1 MTIPHGSPSWE
12 VRHLVAFRAVAAE
25 RSFGRAAAALGYTQ
39 SGVSQQIAALE
50 RAVGEPLFERPGGPR
65 PVELTRAGEL
75 LLPHAEAI
83 LERIRA
89 AESDLTAF
97 RAGHLGRL
105 AVGAFQSVSVRI
117 LPEVLRR
124 FRLDRPGV
132 DISPFESD
140 DQDELLRALAAGDLD
155 LTFLIGPVPAGEHEL
170 VDLAEDDFVVLSATD
185 AALAPSGRAVPV
197 SAITGL
203 PLIGQSASSP
213 CQVLIEQ
220 GLRAAGAEVDVVFR
234 TGDNSA
240 VQAMVRSGIGHAV
253 MPLLTLDVDDP
264 GVAIRRLDP
273 PIPPRRIQLAVSNR
287 RRESPAAEAFIAIA
301 CEVCGDVVPR
311 VATASTSS

>member
-1 MTIPHGSPSWE
+1 MTIPHGSPSLE

-25 RSFGRAAAALGYTQ
+25 RSFGRAAAVLGYTQ
-39 SGVSQQIAALE
+39 SGISQQIASLE
-50 RAVGEPLFERPGGPR
+50 RTVGEPLFERPGGPR

-89 AESDLTAF
+89 AESDMAAF

-124 FRLDRPGV
+124 FRIDHPGIDV
-132 DISPFESD
+132 SPFESD

-155 LTFLIGPVPAGEHEL
+155 LTFLIGPTPAGDHEL
-170 VDLAEDDFVVLSATD
+170 VDLASDEFVVLSAAE
-185 AALAPSGRAVPV
+185 AALAPQGGAVPV
-197 SAITGL
+197 AAITGL

-213 CQVLIEQ
+213 CQLLIEQ
-220 GLRAAGAEVDVVFR
+220 GLRAAGAEVDIVFR

-253 MPLLTLDVDDP
+253 MPLLTLDLNDA

-273 PIPPRRIQLAVSNR
+273 PIPPRHIQLAVSNR
-287 RRESPAAEAFIAIA
+287 RRESPAVEAFIAIA
-301 CEVCGDVVPR
+301 QEVCGELVPR
-311 VATASTSS
+311 YAPAV